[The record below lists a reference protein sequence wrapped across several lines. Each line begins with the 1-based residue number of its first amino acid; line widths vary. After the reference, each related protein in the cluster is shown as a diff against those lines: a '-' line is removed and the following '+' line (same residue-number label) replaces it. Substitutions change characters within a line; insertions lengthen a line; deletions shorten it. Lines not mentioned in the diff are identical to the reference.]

1 MRKLFFL
8 TIYTQDSCRLFEYP
22 IILTRIITCEWLAG
36 SNMAWKKEVFSE
48 FSFDENLMGYA
59 YMEDLLFSHSVFQKY
74 PNSLLIT
81 PKAKCI
87 HKLSKTA
94 RMANQE
100 FKKHAQRYRKYVLT
114 KLLGLKGL
122 YIYIMQ
128 NFGAILVSLT
138 KKIRASV
145 KK

>member
-1 MRKLFFL
+1 
-8 TIYTQDSCRLFEYP
+8 
-22 IILTRIITCEWLAG
+22 
-36 SNMAWKKEVFSE
+36 
-48 FSFDENLMGYA
+48 
-59 YMEDLLFSHSVFQKY
+59 
-74 PNSLLIT
+74 
-81 PKAKCI
+81 
-87 HKLSKTA
+87 
-94 RMANQE
+94 MANQE
-100 FKKHAQRYRKYVLT
+100 FKEHAQRYRKYVLT